1 MKRFEEWTDIE
12 LEELERAIM
21 VSMHNQTEI
30 SAPTAQ
36 DIYNWIVQEK
46 RERRE
51 DPHQKKLG
59 EEE

>member
-1 MKRFEEWTDIE
+1 MKRFEEWTDMEIE
-12 LEELERAIM
+12 ELQEALIFYLEEGVFTPTGNDLYMWVLQER
-21 VSMHNQTEI
+21 
-30 SAPTAQ
+30 
-36 DIYNWIVQEK
+36 

>member
-1 MKRFEEWTDIE
+1 MKRFEEWTDMEVNVLHDGLILLVE
-12 LEELERAIM
+12 HCP
-21 VSMHNQTEI
+21 S
-30 SAPTAQ
+30 PTLN
-36 DIYNWIVQEK
+36 DLYTWVVQER